1 MGVLLAKNWA
11 GSDPSGWWMSEKLD
25 GVRAVWDCRQLRT
38 RTGQSIHAPQWFLDA
53 LPSGEPLDGEL
64 WLGRGRFQET
74 VSVAM
79 SAAEGPEWRGVRY
92 AAFDAP
98 MALGGFEERLAA
110 VRDALANL
118 DGPAFALPQLRC
130 TGREHLLDELARV
143 EHQGGEGL
151 MLRQPGSSY
160 ERKRSGTLLKV
171 KTFQDA
177 EAVVVGYDGGTGR
190 NAGVVGALVACLQDG
205 TEFRVSSGL
214 TDTLRRCP
222 PAIGTVFTFKYQQ
235 LTAAGVPRFP
245 SFYRVA

>member
-1 MGVLLAKNWA
+1 MGVLLAKTWA
-11 GSDPSGWWMSEKLD
+11 GTDPAGWWLSEKLD
-25 GVRAVWDCRQLRT
+25 GVRAVWDCQQLRT
-38 RTGQSIHAPQWFLDA
+38 RTGQAIHAPQWFMDA

-64 WLGRGRFQET
+64 WLGRGRFQDT
-74 VSVAM
+74 VSVTRSHDA
-79 SAAEGPEWRGVRY
+79 GNEWRGIRY

-110 VRDALANL
+110 MRAALL
-118 DGPAFALPQLRC
+118 GDGPAFVLPQRICAGHDDLA
-130 TGREHLLDELARV
+130 DELARV
-143 EHQGGEGL
+143 EHGGGEGL

-190 NAGVVGALVACLQDG
+190 NAGAVGALVACLQDG

-245 SFYRVA
+245 SFHRVA